1 VKGVL
6 VYAVIGVLTAALC
19 FCAVKIVLM
28 KRSARE
34 IRSQFAQK
42 LNDDTNTQIDITS
55 ADKDI
60 RALADD
66 INKQLSVL
74 RTEYLKNSRGNL
86 ELKNA
91 ITNISHDLRTPLTAI
106 CGYLDMIKKT
116 DDKELI
122 QKYLGI
128 IRERAE
134 LMKQLTEELFRYS
147 VILSDDTPKKTEDV
161 CVNRM
166 LEESIAAFFPA
177 LSQRGITPTID
188 ITKKRVVRNV
198 DPAALER
205 VFSNILSNAVKY
217 CENDLDIT
225 MTEDGR
231 ITFSNTTGG
240 LSPVQVQQLFDRF
253 YTVEAARNSTGL
265 GLSIARTLVERM
277 GGQIGAQYTDGR
289 LVITVDL

>member
-1 VKGVL
+1 ML
-6 VYAVIGVLTAALC
+6 VYAVIGVLAAALC

-91 ITNISHDLRTPLTAI
+91 ITSISHDLRTPLTAI

-198 DPAALER
+198 DPAELER

>member
-1 VKGVL
+1 
-6 VYAVIGVLTAALC
+6 
-19 FCAVKIVLM
+19 
-28 KRSARE
+28 
-34 IRSQFAQK
+34 
-42 LNDDTNTQIDITS
+42 
-55 ADKDI
+55 
-60 RALADD
+60 
-66 INKQLSVL
+66 
-74 RTEYLKNSRGNL
+74 
-86 ELKNA
+86 
-91 ITNISHDLRTPLTAI
+91 
-106 CGYLDMIKKT
+106 
-116 DDKELI
+116 
-122 QKYLGI
+122 
-128 IRERAE
+128 
-134 LMKQLTEELFRYS
+134 MKQLTEELFRYS

-198 DPAALER
+198 DPAELER

>member
-1 VKGVL
+1 ML
-6 VYAVIGVLTAALC
+6 VYAVIGVLAAALC

-74 RTEYLKNSRGNL
+74 RTEYLKNSQGNL

-198 DPAALER
+198 DPAELER